1 VPKRPG
7 ATPKCPHD
15 QREPADDASQAIV
28 RDAALFRRAASLG
41 DGDRFALA
49 TKLRKNAPHPITLV
63 PIQCLLKPDEPR

>member
-1 VPKRPG
+1 
-7 ATPKCPHD
+7 
-15 QREPADDASQAIV
+15 V